1 MAIKFQY
8 NKTSRQ
14 QLEKQL
20 GIRERALPTLQ
31 SKETALRVEVK
42 KARNEIEVLDKEL
55 EKQIQSYDKMMGMWV
70 EFDPTL
76 LSIKDVQL
84 SKKKIA
90 GEVIPMLDRVDFEL
104 KPFSLFN
111 QPKCYLDG
119 VKTLETLAEAGIRRD
134 FHALKVERLNY
145 ARKKTTQKV
154 NLFEKVQIPGYKDAI
169 LKIKRYLEDEEN
181 LSKAS
186 QKIMRARLEKKREK
200 TEEESVC

>member
-90 GEVIPMLDRVDFEL
+90 GVVIPMLDRVDFEL

-111 QPKCYLDG
+111 QPKWYLDG

-145 ARKKTTQKV
+145 ARKTTQKV
-154 NLFEKVQIPGYKDAI
+154 NLLKKCKYLAI
-169 LKIKRYLEDEEN
+169 KMLY
-181 LSKAS
+181 
-186 QKIMRARLEKKREK
+186 
-200 TEEESVC
+200 